1 MNARRVVQKADLP
14 AVMMIAKFEVAPD
27 RYIKCSFE
35 KYRKL
40 QAEYENTGR
49 ITLSEKEVLRPQS
62 LESYMGLKVAYVY
75 SRLEDNGEELENDT
89 E

>member
-14 AVMMIAKFEVAPD
+14 AVMIVAKFEVAPD

-49 ITLSEKEVLRPQS
+49 VTLSEEEVLRPQS
-62 LESYMGLKVAYVY
+62 LESYMGFKMVSIH
-75 SRLEDNGEELENDT
+75 SRLEDNGEELEDDT

>member
-14 AVMMIAKFEVAPD
+14 AVMIVAKFEVAPD

-40 QAEYENTGR
+40 QAEYESTGR
-49 ITLSEKEVLRPQS
+49 VTLSEEEVLRPQS
-62 LESYMGLKVAYVY
+62 LESYMGFKMVSIH
-75 SRLEDNGEELENDT
+75 SRLEDNGEELEDDT

>member
-1 MNARRVVQKADLP
+1 MNARRVVHKEDLP
-14 AVMMIAKFEVAPD
+14 TVMMVAKFEVEPD
-27 RYIKCSFE
+27 KYIKCSFE
-35 KYRKL
+35 RYRKL

-49 ITLSEKEVLRPQS
+49 ITLSEEEVLRPQS
-62 LESYMGLKVAYVY
+62 LESYMGFKVAYVY

>member
-14 AVMMIAKFEVAPD
+14 AVMMVAKFEVSPD

-49 ITLSEKEVLRPQS
+49 VTLSEEEVLRPQS
-62 LESYMGLKVAYVY
+62 LESYMGFKTVSIY
-75 SRLEDNGEELENDT
+75 SRLEDNGEELEDDT

>member
-1 MNARRVVQKADLP
+1 MNARRIVQKADLP
-14 AVMMIAKFEVAPD
+14 AVMMVAKFEVAPD

-49 ITLSEKEVLRPQS
+49 VTLSEEEVLRPQS
-62 LESYMGLKVAYVY
+62 LESYMGFKTVSIH
-75 SRLEDNGEELENDT
+75 SRLEDNGEELEDDT
-89 E
+89 K

>member
-1 MNARRVVQKADLP
+1 MNIIRVVQKADLP
-14 AVMMIAKFEVAPD
+14 AVMMVAKFEVGPD

-35 KYRKL
+35 RYKKL
-40 QAEYENTGR
+40 QAEYENTGCV
-49 ITLSEKEVLRPQS
+49 TLSEKEVLRPQS
-62 LESYMGLKVAYVY
+62 LESYMGVKTVFMH

>member
-1 MNARRVVQKADLP
+1 MNARRIVQKADIP
-14 AVMMIAKFEVAPD
+14 AVMMVAKFEVAPD

-49 ITLSEKEVLRPQS
+49 VTLSEEEVLRPQS
-62 LESYMGLKVAYVY
+62 LESYMGFKTVSIH
-75 SRLEDNGEELENDT
+75 SRLEDNGEELEDDT
-89 E
+89 K